1 MVLLEIIQ
9 MHKSRQ
15 MREVIEVKLLLADV
29 ANALYHQIEKMPRQ
43 NLMNLLMG
51 QFSDPNP
58 RDFAEL
64 IAQVR
69 IVSPDVSVSDIKS
82 AVLGLLRR
90 QDLILTDDSRLMRP
104 LVETVAA

>member
-1 MVLLEIIQ
+1 LF
-9 MHKSRQ
+9 
-15 MREVIEVKLLLADV
+15 LADV
-29 ANALYHQIEKMPRQ
+29 TNALYHQIQKMPRQ
-43 NLMNLLMG
+43 NLMHLVLG
-51 QFSDPNP
+51 QFNDQNP

-69 IVSPDVSVSDIKS
+69 IVSTDDVSVSDIKS

-90 QDLILTDDSRLMRP
+90 QDLILTDDSKLMRP

>member
-1 MVLLEIIQ
+1 VT
-9 MHKSRQ
+9 
-15 MREVIEVKLLLADV
+15 
-29 ANALYHQIEKMPRQ
+29 NALYHQIQKMPRQ
-43 NLMNLLMG
+43 NLMHLVLG
-51 QFSDPNP
+51 QFNDQNP

-69 IVSPDVSVSDIKS
+69 IVSTDDVSVSDIKS

-90 QDLILTDDSRLMRP
+90 QDLILTDDSKLMRP